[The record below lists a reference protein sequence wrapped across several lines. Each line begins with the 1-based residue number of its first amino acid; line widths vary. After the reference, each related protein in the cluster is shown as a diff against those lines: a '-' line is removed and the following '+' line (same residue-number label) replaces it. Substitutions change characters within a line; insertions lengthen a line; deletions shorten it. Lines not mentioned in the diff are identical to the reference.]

1 MNKNRRR
8 VLAVITAGL
17 LILTIL
23 SAGCISTLNPL
34 PHEVMVR
41 ENIIAVNPE
50 YVPSSLIISLLVNP
64 NGYETSLFDA
74 LDEYL
79 PRENPVIEI
88 GAGIGAVS
96 AYVNDRLF
104 IKTEHIALEPNPY
117 YTELLRETK
126 KKNNLGTRFVQGA
139 IYYNDALSPY
149 QESRNSDAKVYTT
162 VYTSESIIEI
172 KKEVQSLT
180 LSQVIRDST
189 FVDKT
194 NITLIVD
201 AEGVCEDILDNE
213 PALSHAVST
222 IITTVTGSDE
232 IFELRRKAESAG
244 YTLANTPTEDESGL
258 MTLVFQRT

>member
-139 IYYNDALSPY
+139 INYDTAFVPY
-149 QESRNSDAKVYTT
+149 VVSRNIVDTAAAAAYTDET
-162 VYTSESIIEI
+162 VT
-172 KKEVQSLT
+172 VQSLT
-180 LSQVIRDST
+180 LSQIIRDST

-213 PALSHAVST
+213 PALSSAVST

-244 YTLANTPTEDESGL
+244 YTLVNTPTEDESGL

>member
-8 VLAVITAGL
+8 VLAVITTGL
-17 LILTIL
+17 LVLTIL

-139 IYYNDALSPY
+139 INYDAAFVPY
-149 QESRNSDAKVYTT
+149 VVSRNIIDTTSAAAYTDET
-162 VYTSESIIEI
+162 VT
-172 KKEVQSLT
+172 VQSLT
-180 LSQVIRDST
+180 LSQIIRDST

-194 NITLIVD
+194 NITVIVD

-213 PALSHAVST
+213 PALREAVST
-222 IITTVTGSDE
+222 IITTVTDSDE

-244 YTLANTPTEDESGL
+244 YTLVNTPLADESGL

>member
-34 PHEVMVR
+34 PNEVMVR

-213 PALSHAVST
+213 PALSNAVST

-244 YTLANTPTEDESGL
+244 YTLVNTPLADESGL

>member
-8 VLAVITAGL
+8 VLAVITTGL
-17 LILTIL
+17 LVLTIL

-139 IYYNDALSPY
+139 INYDTAFVPY
-149 QESRNSDAKVYTT
+149 VVSRNIVDTASAAAYTDET
-162 VYTSESIIEI
+162 VT
-172 KKEVQSLT
+172 VQSLT
-180 LSQVIRDST
+180 LSQIIRDST

-244 YTLANTPTEDESGL
+244 YTLVNTPLADESGL

>member
-8 VLAVITAGL
+8 IFEILAAGV

-41 ENIIAVNPE
+41 ENIISVDPE
-50 YVPSSLIISLLVNP
+50 YVPSSLIISLLLDP

-79 PRENPVIEI
+79 PRDSPVIEV

-96 AYVNDRLF
+96 AYVNDRIF

-126 KKNNLGTRFVQGA
+126 AKNNLGTRFVQGA
-139 IYYNDALSPY
+139 INYDTAFVPY
-149 QESRNSDAKVYTT
+149 VVSRNVVDQTASAAYSEET
-162 VYTSESIIEI
+162 VS
-172 KKEVQSLT
+172 VQSLT
-180 LSQVIRDST
+180 LSQIVRDST
-189 FVDKT
+189 FVDKS
-194 NITLIVD
+194 NITVIVD

-213 PALSHAVST
+213 PLLADAVSV
-222 IITTVTGSDE
+222 IITTTTDADE
-232 IFELRRKAESAG
+232 IFDLRRKAEAAG
-244 YTLANTPTEDESGL
+244 YTQANTPLEDGNGL
-258 MTLVFQRT
+258 MTIVFKRT

>member
-50 YVPSSLIISLLVNP
+50 YVPSSLITSLLVNP

-139 IYYNDALSPY
+139 INYDTAFVPY
-149 QESRNSDAKVYTT
+149 VVSRNIVDTASAAAYTDET
-162 VYTSESIIEI
+162 VT
-172 KKEVQSLT
+172 VQSLT
-180 LSQVIRDST
+180 LSQIIRDST

-244 YTLANTPTEDESGL
+244 YTLVNTPTEDESGL

>member
-64 NGYETSLFDA
+64 NGYETSLFDT

-139 IYYNDALSPY
+139 INYDTAFVPY
-149 QESRNSDAKVYTT
+149 VVSRNIVDTASAAAYTDET
-162 VYTSESIIEI
+162 VT
-172 KKEVQSLT
+172 VQSLT
-180 LSQVIRDST
+180 LSQIIRDST

-213 PALSHAVST
+213 PALSSAVST

-244 YTLANTPTEDESGL
+244 YTLVNTPTEDESGL

>member
-17 LILTIL
+17 LILTIM

-139 IYYNDALSPY
+139 INYDAAFVPY
-149 QESRNSDAKVYTT
+149 VVSRNIVDTASAAAYTDET
-162 VYTSESIIEI
+162 VT
-172 KKEVQSLT
+172 VQSLT
-180 LSQVIRDST
+180 LSQIIRDST

-244 YTLANTPTEDESGL
+244 YTLANTPLADESGL